1 MVASRLLAFAITL
14 LAAIQPVIAAS
25 DTRYVTTTNSAG
37 QVVYLPDDRRP
48 SLYTGKFGDCK
59 GSSAVNVTRFDAAYY
74 KDNMTVLFHLAGNTA
89 IANESLMMY
98 IGVYAY
104 GEGRF
109 DLTFD
114 PCSANI
120 ASLCPLNASIP
131 IEANGIIPVAQSDVA
146 AIPPIALSIPDFEG
160 EAVLRIFANSTQSE
174 IGCYSAVVTNGAT
187 FSQPKSVGSVLGIF
201 TLIALL
207 ASFAT
212 AIYGDSVPVMRK
224 HYAHSLSVLVVFSVF
239 QHVYFT
245 GALSMNWPSVLVAW
259 WSNFAW
265 SGGMIYSSS
274 MQRSIDKLIG
284 NNIGNTSQVGAAGSG
299 TNQDGVGGG
308 FDISSIY
315 RRALSL
321 KKNVA
326 WDIYQRDHS
335 VELARDVVSRTFE
348 DHLFKRDLAN
358 KTTGFSWYG
367 QPVQAGLPLPGNYS
381 GFAGTLAQENIR
393 VSNAFMTGFLWL
405 LILLVILVASVIAFK
420 WALEALVAIR
430 LLKNERLTFFRKHW
444 IRYTALVALRTLFI
458 AFFMMMLLTMFQ
470 FSYQSSGGVKAVAAI
485 IFILFFVGIPAC
497 VLYATFAGLASQ
509 GATRKSERSVEQ
521 VEERQPSKFL
531 AKLGIKSPISMKLP
545 AISLHRQSS
554 HLEETRTSI
563 HDDEEY
569 VMKFGWLSA
578 RFRRTRW
585 WFFAVWTFYEFL
597 RACFYAGASGQPMTQ
612 VFGLLVVEILFFAF
626 TIWAR
631 PFEGQRLN
639 MLVVYLLGFSKV
651 ATVALSSAFNIA
663 FNLER
668 ITTTVIGIVIIVIQ
682 GVLVIVTLIAIAV
695 GAFSSYM
702 SITRNHE
709 DFRPRRMAGVREK
722 YFKHLDRTATDVPR
736 PPKPEKVEVVPE
748 EPKGP
753 YFSVSQVR
761 RVAKIED
768 EDPDF
773 VAEMAMLHQE
783 EDLGSEPTPNA
794 SYSALPTRSQTPG
807 INGESSQTPV
817 RRGRAASGV
826 SYRSTSGS
834 YSNLPR
840 GARLHRPSWT
850 SRDFSE
856 TRGDRSGTPIDM
868 SRNVPEDDTIM
879 ATPTRSGSRTPKRR
893 SVTMPSLLPPMPNVD
908 ELQVGGDV
916 SSRDVIAD
924 VPTPTVRPRS
934 GTFSGSRSNTPTPGD
949 RNSFHTRSTTLD
961 MPVRDSRG
969 PLTPAVE
976 RDEELYH

>member
-1 MVASRLLAFAITL
+1 MVAWRLLALATTL
-14 LAAIQPVIAAS
+14 LAAIQPVVAAS

-37 QVVYLPDDRRP
+37 QVVYLADDRRP
-48 SLYTGKFGDCK
+48 SLYTGRFGDCK

-89 IANESLMMY
+89 IANESLMS
-98 IGVYAY
+98 
-104 GEGRF
+104 RF

-120 ASLCPLNASIP
+120 ASIP

-160 EAVLRIFANSTQSE
+160 EAILRIFANSTQAE

-187 FSQPKSVGSVLGIF
+187 FSQPKAVGSILGIF
-201 TLIALL
+201 TVIALV

-212 AIYGDSVPVMRK
+212 AVYGDSVPVMRK

-284 NNIGNTSQVGAAGSG
+284 NNLGNTSQVGAAGSG
-299 TNQDGVGGG
+299 TNQENVGGG

-315 RRALSL
+315 RRELSL
-321 KKNVA
+321 KRDVA

-335 VELARDVVSRTFE
+335 IQLGRDVVSRTFE
-348 DHLFKRDLAN
+348 EHLFKRDLAN

-367 QPVQAGLPLPGNYS
+367 QPVEAGLPLPGNYS

-393 VSNAFMTGFLWL
+393 ASNAFMTGFLWL
-405 LILLVILVASVIAFK
+405 LILSVILVASVIAFK
-420 WALEALVAIR
+420 WILEAFVAIK
-430 LLKNERLTFFRKHW
+430 LMKNERLNFFREHW
-444 IRYTALVALRTLFI
+444 IRYTALVALRTSFI
-458 AFFMMMLLTMFQ
+458 AFFMMMFLTMFQ

-497 VLYATFAGLASQ
+497 VIYATYVGLASQ
-509 GATRKSERSVEQ
+509 GTVLKSEVPNEQ
-521 VEERQPSKFL
+521 VEGRQPPRFL
-531 AKLGIKSPISMKLP
+531 SKLGINKPITMKIP
-545 AISLHRQSS
+545 AISLRRQPS
-554 HLEETRTSI
+554 HLEEDHTSI

-569 VMKFGWLSA
+569 VKKFGWLSA

-585 WFFAVWTFYEFL
+585 WFFAVWTLYEFI

-626 TIWAR
+626 ILWAR

-639 MLVVYLLGFSKV
+639 VLVVYLLGFSKV

-695 GAFSSYM
+695 GAFSSYI
-702 SITRNHE
+702 SVTRNHE
-709 DFRPRRMAGVREK
+709 SFRPKRMAGVREK

-736 PPKPEKVEVVPE
+736 PPKPEPVEVIPE

-773 VAEMAMLHQE
+773 VAEMAMLHHE
-783 EDLGSEPTPNA
+783 EELGPESTPNA
-794 SYSALPTRSQTPG
+794 SCSALPTRSQTPG
-807 INGESSQTPV
+807 MDGESSQTPI
-817 RRGRAASGV
+817 RRGRAASGL

-856 TRGDRSGTPIDM
+856 TRDDRSRTPIDM
-868 SRNVPEDDTIM
+868 SRNVPEDDTAM

-893 SVTMPSLLPPMPNVD
+893 SVTMPTSTLPPMPNLD
-908 ELQVGGDV
+908 ELQIGGDV
-916 SSRDVIAD
+916 STRDVIAD
-924 VPTPTVRPRS
+924 VPTPTIRPRS
-934 GTFSGSRSNTPTPGD
+934 GTFSGSRSNTPTPAD

-961 MPVRDSRG
+961 LPARDNRG

-976 RDEELYH
+976 HDEELYH